1 MLAREKNIYGMDDQV
16 YIASVERL
24 ALRKVPRVLNYFK
37 WITSA
42 LWYCSYSYFA
52 FDLAYDNSCS
62 QLLLN
67 LNSY

>member
-1 MLAREKNIYGMDDQV
+1 MFAREKNIYGMDDQV
-16 YIASVERL
+16 YIASVERFG
-24 ALRKVPRVLNYFK
+24 LRKVTRVLNYFQ